1 MRTRFLSL
9 AVLSILSL
17 LLAACGQ
24 TTIYAQPAPQER
36 TLTVSGSGM
45 VTLTPDIAY
54 VSIGVHTQDES
65 ANAAIGANN
74 ARAEA
79 VIRALRGFGI
89 EERDIQTTNFSIYP
103 QPIYDENY
111 NQIGVTYVV
120 DNTVYVTVRDLEVL
134 GELLDSAVRA
144 GATTIG
150 SIAFDVSDRTEA
162 LSQARLAAVE
172 NARRQAEE
180 LASATGVALGEVIT
194 ISYYDSTPLPYT
206 DAARINAP
214 MAEMAASVPVQAG
227 TLQITTTVTIV
238 YSLH

>member
-1 MRTRFLSL
+1 MRTRLLFVTFLLALSL
-9 AVLSILSL
+9 ALT
-17 LLAACGQ
+17 ACSP
-24 TTIYAQPAPQER
+24 TTIYTQPAPAER
-36 TLTVSGSGM
+36 TLTVTGSGM

-54 VSIGVHTQDES
+54 VSIGVQTRDES
-65 ANAAIGANN
+65 ANAAIAANN
-74 ARAEA
+74 ARADA
-79 VIRALRGFGI
+79 VIRVIRSLGV

-120 DNTVYVTVRDLEVL
+120 DNTVYVTVRDLDVL

-150 SIAFDVSDRTEA
+150 SIAFDVSDRAEA

-180 LASATGVALGEVIT
+180 LASATGVSLGEVQT
-194 ISYYDSTPLPYT
+194 ISYYDSTPLPYA
-206 DAARINAP
+206 DSVRLNAP

-238 YSLH
+238 YTLR